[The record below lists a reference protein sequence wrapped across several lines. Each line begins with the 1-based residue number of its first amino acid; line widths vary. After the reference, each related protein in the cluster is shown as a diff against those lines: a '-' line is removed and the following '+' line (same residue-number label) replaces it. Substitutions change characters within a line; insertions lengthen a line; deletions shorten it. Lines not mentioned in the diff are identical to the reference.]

1 MEIRQI
7 QRQQF
12 LAKVF
17 RQRSERHPKSGKAGE
32 DRHFVLQ
39 QVRLL
44 GRLPIQRRKLFAIQG
59 ACPQVFLHQRL
70 RKEPAHSKFLPD
82 IVPTFGGCLFL
93 SFIPLVL

>member
-1 MEIRQI
+1 MEILPK

-12 LAKVF
+12 LATALRKRF
-17 RQRSERHPKSGKAGE
+17 ERHPKSGKAGE
-32 DRHFVLQ
+32 GRHFVERT
-39 QVRLL
+39 VRLL
-44 GRLPIQRRKLFAIQG
+44 GRLPIQRRRLFAIQG

-93 SFIPLVL
+93 GFLPLVL